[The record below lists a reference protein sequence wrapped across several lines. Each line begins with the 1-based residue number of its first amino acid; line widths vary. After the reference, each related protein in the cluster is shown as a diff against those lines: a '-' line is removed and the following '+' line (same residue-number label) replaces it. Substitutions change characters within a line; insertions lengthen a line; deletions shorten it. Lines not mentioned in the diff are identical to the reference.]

1 MNREEMNMAKGISWF
16 HSVCSIPPLSRIVD
30 LASPPQGSTG
40 VLVHPSPFMSLVHY
54 PASHQVKGL
63 DGTSV
68 PDQLVWK
75 CSLSQVTSAG
85 SVVCPLSVPG
95 AEYQLP
101 GRAPPHLLTYG
112 DSGPRSFLPA
122 WQHENATLCATV
134 PGGILQCQG
143 ITNNSLPVCRPQW
156 RGLRLTP
163 ARHTLTSSSP
173 MTT

>member
-1 MNREEMNMAKGISWF
+1 MLLCSLKACEQVRELTKFPTLLPKGISWF

-101 GRAPPHLLTYG
+101 GRAPPPICLLTVTLAP
-112 DSGPRSFLPA
+112 DPSFL
-122 WQHENATLCATV
+122 HGSMRTRHCV
-134 PGGILQCQG
+134 PQCPEAFCSAKALL
-143 ITNNSLPVCRPQW
+143 ITHSPSVVPSGVVCV
-156 RGLRLTP
+156 
-163 ARHTLTSSSP
+163 
-173 MTT
+173 